1 MAKSNQMKA
10 QKRVTARPGRAIRPS
25 KATAQEDKL
34 DARDARLALKEAGP
48 KGSISWEKL
57 KKELGI

>member
-1 MAKSNQMKA
+1 
-10 QKRVTARPGRAIRPS
+10 VIRPS
-25 KATAQEDKL
+25 KASAQEDKV
-34 DARDARLALKEAGP
+34 DARDAQLALKEAGP